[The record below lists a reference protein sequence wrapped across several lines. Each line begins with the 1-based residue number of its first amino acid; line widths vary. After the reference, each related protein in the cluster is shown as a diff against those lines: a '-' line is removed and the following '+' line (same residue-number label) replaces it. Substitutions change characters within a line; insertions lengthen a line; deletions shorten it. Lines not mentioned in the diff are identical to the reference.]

1 LFVYRSHYSD
11 QTDQSRLKDVLGSPR
26 TLHRQQTIAEI
37 QAAESRTKEPRQPGL
52 TLRSAVAA
60 VIRPVD
66 KVPLIS
72 IDVANDGNSNPPGA
86 AHEQGRK
93 GAKTAMGK
101 ILGFQAAWRSAGHW
115 PAGGMDYGGRGES
128 SLWLVFPGLKNRGIV
143 EVRRGFALEA
153 EIGPLGIRRVGLGL
167 DWVIDAVALLQMKCE
182 LPD

>member
-86 AHEQGRK
+86 AHHQGRK

-101 ILGFQAAWRSAGHW
+101 ILGFQAPRAGLVIGRQEAWTMVGEGSQAC
-115 PAGGMDYGGRGES
+115 GRCSQG
-128 SLWLVFPGLKNRGIV
+128 
-143 EVRRGFALEA
+143 
-153 EIGPLGIRRVGLGL
+153 
-167 DWVIDAVALLQMKCE
+167 
-182 LPD
+182 